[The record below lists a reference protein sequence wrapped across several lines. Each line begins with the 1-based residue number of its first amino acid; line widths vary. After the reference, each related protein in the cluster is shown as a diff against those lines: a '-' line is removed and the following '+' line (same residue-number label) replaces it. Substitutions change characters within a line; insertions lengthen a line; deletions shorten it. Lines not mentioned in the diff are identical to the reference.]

1 MSYSLSSKA
10 AKKKITSQGCP
21 SEAGEKSYYFNYS
34 CYCLGYFF
42 IAKPAGLSWQSVF
55 LETVFLET
63 VFLETILL
71 KAFFHSA
78 FTFKSCTF

>member
-1 MSYSLSSKA
+1 MSYSLSLKA
-10 AKKKITSQGCP
+10 AEKKITSQGCP

-55 LETVFLET
+55 LETVFL
-63 VFLETILL
+63 
-71 KAFFHSA
+71 KAAFHSL
-78 FTFKSCTF
+78 FTLKSCTF